1 MRIHLSAPHLPRG
14 AQLLELAR
22 RRAGFALDRFGDL
35 VREVEIR
42 LRDVNGPRGG
52 PGIACLTRLR
62 LTHGGDVVA
71 ESSACSPE
79 AGIALAMSR
88 LATRLRRQV
97 SRRQDHR

>member
-1 MRIHLSAPHLPRG
+1 MRIHLTAPHIPRG
-14 AQLLELAR
+14 EQLLELAR

-35 VREVEIR
+35 VRDVEIR

-62 LTHGGDVVA
+62 LTTGGHVVA
-71 ESSACSPE
+71 ESAACTPE
-79 AGIALAMSR
+79 ESLALALER
-88 LATRLRRQV
+88 LGSRLRRLV

>member
-1 MRIHLSAPHLPRG
+1 MDIHLTAPRIPRV
-14 AQLLELAR
+14 AQLVELAR
-22 RRAGFALDRFGDL
+22 RRAGFTLARFGDL
-35 VREVEIR
+35 VRDVEIR

-62 LTHGGDVVA
+62 LTRGGEVVA

-79 AGIALAMSR
+79 EGIALALER
-88 LATRLRRQV
+88 LASRLRRQV

>member
-1 MRIHLSAPHLPRG
+1 MLIRITAPDLPRT

-35 VREVEIR
+35 VRDVEIR

-62 LTHGGDVVA
+62 LTTGGHVVA
-71 ESSACSPE
+71 ESAACTPE
-79 AGIALAMSR
+79 ESLALALER
-88 LATRLRRQV
+88 LGIRLRRLV
-97 SRRQDHR
+97 SRHQDHR

>member
-1 MRIHLSAPHLPRG
+1 MRIHLTAPHIPRG
-14 AQLLELAR
+14 EQLLELAR

-35 VREVEIR
+35 VRDVEIR

-62 LTHGGDVVA
+62 LTTGGGVVA
-71 ESSACSPE
+71 ESSACTPE
-79 AGIALAMSR
+79 VGIALALER
-88 LATRLRRQV
+88 LAGRLRRQV